1 MVERMTVSKYQFA
14 GELRQ
19 LIETHIGP
27 SSTFEYYVLR
37 IGELEGAKNR
47 LELES
52 EKFSDEEVDACE
64 L

>member
-19 LIETHIGP
+19 LIETRIGP
-27 SSTFEYYVLR
+27 SSTFEDYVLI

>member
-19 LIETHIGP
+19 LTETHIGP
-27 SSTFEYYVLR
+27 SSTFEDYVLR